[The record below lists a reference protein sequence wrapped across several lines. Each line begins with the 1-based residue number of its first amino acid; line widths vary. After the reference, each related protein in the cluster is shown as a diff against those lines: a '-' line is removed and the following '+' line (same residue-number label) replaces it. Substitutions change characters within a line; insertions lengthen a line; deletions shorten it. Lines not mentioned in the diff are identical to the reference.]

1 MIINHIFKGNNYFSP
16 NKLKKVIK
24 LALFEIGE
32 GILYVILFQ
41 LGLKFLIPTA
51 IAMIVAHKKTGGLT
65 WLPIILG
72 FIVGCI
78 AWIVLTSMGL

>member
-1 MIINHIFKGNNYFSP
+1 M
-16 NKLKKVIK
+16 IK

-51 IAMIVAHKKTGGLT
+51 IAMIVAHKKTGLT
-65 WLPIILG
+65 WLPIILS
-72 FIVGCI
+72 FVVGCI
-78 AWIVLTSMGL
+78 AWIVLTSMGF